1 MEASDEPKATKAPKS
16 VTIND
21 DPPVTVTFARE
32 EDRLYIHIESKD
44 DSSQLAISVCVPWPM
59 VQAQAQALNSQ
70 AALLSDPVVVS
81 KDEIEANRHAD
92 HRDH

>member
-1 MEASDEPKATKAPKS
+1 MEASDEPKAAKAPKS

-32 EDRLYIHIESKD
+32 EDRLYIRIEGKD

-59 VQAQAQALNSQ
+59 VQAQVQA
-70 AALLSDPVVVS
+70 
-81 KDEIEANRHAD
+81 
-92 HRDH
+92 RD